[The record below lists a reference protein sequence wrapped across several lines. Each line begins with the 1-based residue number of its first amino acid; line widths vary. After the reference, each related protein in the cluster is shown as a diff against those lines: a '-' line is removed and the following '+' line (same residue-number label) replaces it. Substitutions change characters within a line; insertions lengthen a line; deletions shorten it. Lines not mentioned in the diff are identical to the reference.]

1 MFEFVVFRGVLSAS
15 EPLMAMFSAV
25 NCLCIVA
32 HYIKDIKRYF
42 IAGMTA
48 GAVKG

>member
-1 MFEFVVFRGVLSAS
+1 MAGALIIVFPILVFFLFMQR
-15 EPLMAMFSAV
+15 F
-25 NCLCIVA
+25 
-32 HYIKDIKRYF
+32 F